1 MSFLFYFHS
10 LILKTSSQFDALAF
24 WKYKNSG
31 KKRWGNDFISG
42 RLFFE
47 EMNWEEKSS
56 TIYHCTVFGWV
67 IKSVLAF
74 VLLRIWFKYFRLCT
88 HNNCP
93 NVLIF
98 MGNKKNYALS
108 FFYESKNRFGLRIK
122 LFDLV
127 QIFLTTT
134 IKDIS
139 LLIFCLWIM
148 SKRFLSGPKSFGPT
162 QNSYVYR
169 RMGLK

>member
-1 MSFLFYFHS
+1 MCNSFFKPVWRASFLKIQKFREKEVGKWFYKW
-10 LILKTSSQFDALAF
+10 KT
-24 WKYKNSG
+24 
-31 KKRWGNDFISG
+31 
-42 RLFFE
+42 FFE

-74 VLLRIWFKYFRLCT
+74 VLLQIWFKYFRLCT

-108 FFYESKNRFGLRIK
+108 FFYESKNRFGLQIK

-127 QIFLTTT
+127 QIFLTTP